1 MQPAGRL
8 FHITVLNGAVTETA
22 LQIFKRLQRML
33 EKFRI
38 DTNFKFIIGS
48 TMNIQ
53 LEYIL

>member
-1 MQPAGRL
+1 MQPAGCL

-22 LQIFKRLQRML
+22 LQML
-33 EKFRI
+33 EKIRI